1 MGRPRQPGT
10 ATALAAATSDGT
22 FHLAA
27 VLNGQTHHRVRNPDG
42 TWSPWGGL
50 GNPGT
55 ATALAAATS
64 TGTFHLAAVLNGQ
77 THHRIRNPDGTW
89 SPWGGRQPRHRR
101 LDRRRH
107 RPNRQL
113 PPHRRQLTG
122 WLRGANHCVSRRAP
136 CTE

>member
-1 MGRPRQPGT
+1 MGRPRQPRT

-64 TGTFHLAAVLNGQ
+64 NGTFHLAAVLNGQ

-89 SPWGGRQPRHRR
+89 SPWGGLGNPGTAVSIGAATDPTGNFH
-101 LDRRRH
+101 
-107 RPNRQL
+107 
-113 PPHRRQLTG
+113 LT
-122 WLRGANHCVSRRAP
+122 AAS
-136 CTE
+136 